1 MGESPGKMYA
11 MAVILTLLATTAVG
25 LRFYA
30 RYLKKAGYSWDEYS
44 ILLALVNM
52 LALQPRLHNC

>member
-1 MGESPGKMYA
+1 
-11 MAVILTLLATTAVG
+11 MAVILTLLAITAVG

>member
-11 MAVILTLLATTAVG
+11 MAVILTLLAITAVG